1 MQRKFKSN
9 TIENLMEQTK
19 KQKYIRIV
27 GLITLTILVVV
38 GVVLAIY
45 FTQKNDT
52 VIAGQIGQ
60 KIEQDKYT
68 FEVTSF
74 KTNKETLDNGY
85 VQCTTYIT
93 IEAKKDM
100 KISLKDFSLNGNE
113 LKEAVGF
120 KEKLKKGE
128 NLSFELNWVVKEDK
142 ELLYLIYKNLKI
154 ALGEVQI

>member
-1 MQRKFKSN
+1 
-9 TIENLMEQTK
+9 MEQIK
-19 KQKYIRIV
+19 KQKYLRIV
-27 GLITLTILVVV
+27 GLVTLTILVVV

-52 VIAGQIGQ
+52 IITGQIGQ
-60 KIEQDKYT
+60 RIVQEKYDFTVTNFTTDK
-68 FEVTSF
+68 ESL
-74 KTNKETLDNGY
+74 KDGY
-85 VQCTTYIT
+85 YICTTYIT

-100 KISLKDFSLNGNE
+100 KISLKDFSLNGYE
-113 LKEAVGF
+113 LKEANGF
-120 KEKLKKGE
+120 KEKIKKGE